1 MSVKT
6 DPASA
11 EIPSAEVFVP
21 AAILDPDFPGLRA
34 VPGQPLSSVQFVA
47 SDQPVPTGSSVPS
60 DQSVPCDQSVPGDIS
75 VAPDISAVP
84 GLRAVPG
91 QPLSCVQS
99 VASDQPVPTGSSVPS
114 DQSVPCDQSV
124 PGDISV
130 APDISAVPGLR
141 AAPGQPLSCV
151 QSVLSGQPDPCDLPG
166 TPGTPGTPGQP
177 VAPDISDAPVRPASP
192 AQGAIAGRPA
202 VPGCGAVCTD
212 GAGSSG
218 APSSA
223 AGVPPSLGAFALA
236 VYPFLEL
243 QPFHRAYYRVLEA
256 FAAGRIRR
264 LIVTMPPQHGKSVG
278 ATTLLPAYVLGL
290 DPDLRVA
297 IASYSGALASKFNR
311 RVQRIIESREYAA
324 LFPATTIKQGAKPPG
339 YIRTADEV
347 EVIGRRG
354 GLLSVG
360 REGALTGNRVDC
372 FILDDLYKDA
382 LEANS
387 PIVRAN
393 CWEWYTSV
401 VRTRMH
407 NASREL
413 IVFTRWHEEDL
424 IGTLAAREPVVE
436 FTRWAQLDGLSP
448 DTWLHL
454 NFEALKAS
462 PPTEVDPRVPG
473 EALWEG
479 QQGRALLEAKRRL
492 DPLQFESMYQGHPSS
507 REGLLYGLNFAEYD
521 QLPHEIVRRANYT
534 DTADTGDDYLCSL
547 SYAVDADGVVYIT
560 DAVYSREPME
570 VTEPLVA
577 GMLLRS
583 DTRQAAIE
591 SNNGGRGFARSV
603 QALAPSV
610 RIEWFHQ
617 GANKEARI
625 LSNSATAL
633 HLVRF
638 PRGWNLRWPELYAH
652 LTTYRRRFRANRW
665 HDAADVV
672 TGIVEREAPGRNR
685 ARVRGVRFL

>member
-1 MSVKT
+1 MISFT
-6 DPASA
+6 DY
-11 EIPSAEVFVP
+11 
-21 AAILDPDFPGLRA
+21 
-34 VPGQPLSSVQFVA
+34 
-47 SDQPVPTGSSVPS
+47 
-60 DQSVPCDQSVPGDIS
+60 
-75 VAPDISAVP
+75 
-84 GLRAVPG
+84 
-91 QPLSCVQS
+91 
-99 VASDQPVPTGSSVPS
+99 
-114 DQSVPCDQSV
+114 
-124 PGDISV
+124 
-130 APDISAVPGLR
+130 
-141 AAPGQPLSCV
+141 
-151 QSVLSGQPDPCDLPG
+151 
-166 TPGTPGTPGQP
+166 
-177 VAPDISDAPVRPASP
+177 
-192 AQGAIAGRPA
+192 
-202 VPGCGAVCTD
+202 
-212 GAGSSG
+212 
-218 APSSA
+218 
-223 AGVPPSLGAFALA
+223 ALA

-243 QPFHRAYYRVLEA
+243 EWFHRTYYRVLEA
-256 FAAGRIRR
+256 FAEGRVRR
-264 LIVTMPPQHGKSVG
+264 LMISMPPQHGKSVG
-278 ATTLLPAYVLGL
+278 ATTLLPAYLLGL
-290 DPDLRVA
+290 DPDLRIA
-297 IASYSGALASKFNR
+297 IASYSASLASKFNR
-311 RVQRIIESREYAA
+311 RVQRILCSAEYGE
-324 LFPATTIKQGAKPPG
+324 LFPDTTIKRGSKPPE

-347 EVIGRRG
+347 EIVGHEG
-354 GLLSVG
+354 SLLSVG
-360 REGALTGNRVDC
+360 REGSLTGNRVDC
-372 FILDDLYKDA
+372 FLLDDLYKDA
-382 LEANS
+382 MEANS
-387 PIVRAN
+387 PLVREN

-407 NASREL
+407 NDSREL
-413 IVFTRWHEEDL
+413 LVFTRWHEEDL
-424 IGTLAAREPVVE
+424 IGMLRQREPVVE
-436 FTRWAQLDGLSP
+436 LRAWEDLARVSADG
-448 DTWLHL
+448 WLAL
-454 NFEALKAS
+454 NFEALKTT
-462 PPTEVDPRVPG
+462 PPSAIDPRAAG
-473 EALWEG
+473 EALWPA
-479 QQGRALLEAKRRL
+479 RHDAALLHAKRAL
-492 DPLQFESMYQGHPSS
+492 DPLRFECMYQGRPSV
-507 REGLLYGLNFAEYD
+507 REGLLYGDQFAEYD
-521 QLPHEIVRRANYT
+521 ALPREIVRRANYT

>member
-1 MSVKT
+1 MGSKFLQMVLKSKLS
-6 DPASA
+6 SA
-11 EIPSAEVFVP
+11 EADSAEVFVP
-21 AAILDPDFPGLRA
+21 AGILAPDYPANPLACEFLLRD
-34 VPGQPLSSVQFVA
+34 PLSGESLSGESLSGA
-47 SDQPVPTGSSVPS
+47 SFSGESLPS
-60 DQSVPCDQSVPGDIS
+60 DLLPGSDVLASGACGSGSASSGFAPSDSVLPDS
-75 VAPDISAVP
+75 APSDFAPSGSAPSGSALSDSARSASASFSSLSGVTSAV
-84 GLRAVPG
+84 
-91 QPLSCVQS
+91 
-99 VASDQPVPTGSSVPS
+99 
-114 DQSVPCDQSV
+114 
-124 PGDISV
+124 
-130 APDISAVPGLR
+130 
-141 AAPGQPLSCV
+141 
-151 QSVLSGQPDPCDLPG
+151 SGPADLP
-166 TPGTPGTPGQP
+166 PFE
-177 VAPDISDAPVRPASP
+177 R
-192 AQGAIAGRPA
+192 
-202 VPGCGAVCTD
+202 
-212 GAGSSG
+212 
-218 APSSA
+218 
-223 AGVPPSLGAFALA
+223 FALG

-256 FAAGRIRR
+256 FAAGRVRR

-290 DPDLRVA
+290 DPDQRVA

-324 LFPATTIKQGAKPPG
+324 FFPATTIKQGSKPPS

-347 EVIGRRG
+347 EIIGCRG

-360 REGALTGNRVDC
+360 REGSLTGNRVDC

-387 PIVRAN
+387 PLIRAN

-424 IGTLAAREPVVE
+424 IGTLTAREPVAE
-436 FTRWAQLDGLSP
+436 LKEWAQLDGLP
-448 DTWLHL
+448 ADTWLHL
-454 NFEALKAS
+454 NFEALKSS
-462 PPTEVDPRVPG
+462 PPTGIDPRMPG
-473 EALWEG
+473 EALWEL

-521 QLPHEIVRRANYT
+521 DLPHEIVRRGNYT

-547 SYAVDADGVVYIT
+547 SYAVDADGAIYIT
-560 DAVYSREPME
+560 DAVYTREPME
-570 VTEPLVA
+570 VSEPLVA
-577 GMLLRS
+577 EMLLRS
-583 DTRQAAIE
+583 DTRQAAVE
-591 SNNGGRGFARSV
+591 SNNGGRGFARAV
-603 QALAPSV
+603 QSLSPGV

-617 GANKEARI
+617 GGNKEARI

-633 HLVRF
+633 HLLRW
-638 PRGWNLRWPELYAH
+638 PRGWNFRWPELYAH

-672 TGIVEREAPGRNR
+672 TGIVEREAADRSR
-685 ARVRGVRFL
+685 SRVRGVRFL